1 MKRRLLISILTLFI
15 CTSCNEGSSLLISS
29 STNSMFNSL
38 MEKYQ
43 YGFVTMP
50 DGIYRIESKL
60 NYHSVYNRTG
70 IVNSVAILEF
80 NNSVV
85 TKLNQHY
92 EGSIYNRGGDQ
103 DALYDGNVYFDGI
116 TKYSDESRIIKDM
129 YKEQIRYSKSCF
141 KFELNE
147 LSFFGNVDTTYLC
160 GKVFADW
167 RKSFLFTKLYD
178 KTRIQL
184 QGINNVVV
192 EGNSAKCVDT
202 DEFELLV
209 YTNKVFFDENLDYF
223 KEEIVYCSDPLD
235 AVFTFQRLD
244 SFVYRTIENE
254 DDYIVRIDPDNDSKR
269 VYIL

>member
-1 MKRRLLISILTLFI
+1 
-15 CTSCNEGSSLLISS
+15 
-29 STNSMFNSL
+29 
-38 MEKYQ
+38 
-43 YGFVTMP
+43 
-50 DGIYRIESKL
+50 
-60 NYHSVYNRTG
+60 
-70 IVNSVAILEF
+70 
-80 NNSVV
+80 
-85 TKLNQHY
+85 
-92 EGSIYNRGGDQ
+92 
-103 DALYDGNVYFDGI
+103 
-116 TKYSDESRIIKDM
+116 M
-129 YKEQIRYSKSCF
+129 YKEQKKKKKSCF

-160 GKVFADW
+160 GKVFGNW
-167 RKSFLFTKLYD
+167 SKRFLFTKLYD

-254 DDYIVRIDPDNDSKR
+254 DDYIVQKDPDNDSKR